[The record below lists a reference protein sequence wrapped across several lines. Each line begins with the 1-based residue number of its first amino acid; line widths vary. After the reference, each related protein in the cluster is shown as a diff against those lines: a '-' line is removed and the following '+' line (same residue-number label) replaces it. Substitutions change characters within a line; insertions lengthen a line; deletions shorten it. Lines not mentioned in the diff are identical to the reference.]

1 METFLRG
8 NESLVIQGYTFY
20 EHNRNITQDG
30 AVAVAA
36 YLFDIF
42 VQLYDI
48 SFIDKSVEELT
59 LSSIVGTV
67 NAVLGALFA
76 PGRVNLTC

>member
-1 METFLRG
+1 MNTIG
-8 NESLVIQGYTFY
+8 IICI
-20 EHNRNITQDG
+20 ITQDG

-36 YLFDIF
+36 YLFDTY

-48 SFIDKSVEELT
+48 SLIDKSVEELT
-59 LSSIVGTV
+59 LSSIVGTE

-76 PGRVNLTC
+76 PGRVNLTCCLRNVLLDV